1 MSPGSGKLRWL
12 WRAPARAFGRA
23 RDFYVRSITG
33 CARYVPADAAFG
45 AYPVLVPAPLPR
57 SQSCGS
63 GADWAGG
70 EEDLRELIRAASQR
84 RDGEQ
89 QRQAAHLHAVP
100 RSQSTAGAASMA
112 PIDEDAP
119 CEFAAGAGATLYSRS
134 QSYAG
139 GAMGARKSH
148 CHSKVAVLG

>member
-63 GADWAGG
+63 GAGWDGG

-84 RDGEQ
+84 RDREQ

-100 RSQSTAGAASMA
+100 RSQSVAGAASMA
-112 PIDEDAP
+112 RIDEDAP
-119 CEFAAGAGATLYSRS
+119 CEFASGAALYSRS

-139 GAMGARKSH
+139 GALGARKSL